1 MIFMKWRDQN
11 DLDVFLYGSVM
22 QSMERLLHA
31 LIKLYEEGSKC
42 VRNFLFEN
50 ILQDLS
56 VSDNSVQ
63 NSFTSDSNKSRIVD
77 KELYVNKDS
86 RDVDILIVGGKIATG
101 IFFSSEKWKYSIYQ
115 SFLVFSQFYLLL
127 HGISFLNSWE
137 MNVI

>member
-1 MIFMKWRDQN
+1 MKWRDQN

-22 QSMERLLHA
+22 QSMERLLHT
-31 LIKLYEEGSKC
+31 LMKLYEEDSKC

-127 HGISFLNSWE
+127 HGIYFLNSWE

>member
-1 MIFMKWRDQN
+1 MKWRDQN

-22 QSMERLLHA
+22 QSMERLLHT
-31 LIKLYEEGSKC
+31 LMKLYEEDSKC

-115 SFLVFSQFYLLL
+115 SFLVFSEL
-127 HGISFLNSWE
+127 ISSIYMGYPF
-137 MNVI
+137 

>member
-1 MIFMKWRDQN
+1 MKWRDQN

-31 LIKLYEEGSKC
+31 LMKLYEEDSKC

-101 IFFSSEKWKYSIYQ
+101 IFFSLEKWKYSIYQ